1 VTEHRPEVA
10 DVFRQHGQEFLERWG
25 HALSWQQVKALRD
38 IGACQTWLL
47 GAHVKQCDSCS
58 HRTTAFDSC
67 RNRHCPKCQ
76 STDRDKWLART
87 STELLS
93 APYSHVVF
101 TLPQQLAPLALQNPR
116 VIYHLLFT
124 AAAETLI
131 TIAADRKRLGAR
143 IGFLAVLHTWNQQV
157 MHHPHLHCLVPAG
170 GISPDGS
177 RWLRCRLKY
186 FLPVKVL
193 GKMFRGKFLDLVREA
208 YARGKLRFLGSTKP
222 LADRVSFDRFTMQ
235 LKEIKWVV
243 YAKPPLDGPEHV
255 IKYLARYTHRVAIA
269 NGRMVE
275 FADGRVTFRWRD
287 SRDGNKQKLMTLDAV
302 EFIRRYLLHV
312 LPCGF
317 VKIRRFG
324 FLANRNRRASLALC
338 RTLLGSRP
346 APVQPITPERHR
358 AIERRCPLCHEGRMV
373 VIEHITAR
381 DFTRVGAAPQIDTS

>member
-1 VTEHRPEVA
+1 
-10 DVFRQHGQEFLERWG
+10 
-25 HALSWQQVKALRD
+25 
-38 IGACQTWLL
+38 
-47 GAHVKQCDSCS
+47 
-58 HRTTAFDSC
+58 
-67 RNRHCPKCQ
+67 
-76 STDRDKWLART
+76 
-87 STELLS
+87 
-93 APYSHVVF
+93 VVF
-101 TLPQQLAPLALQNPR
+101 TLPQQLAPVALQNPR

-193 GKMFRGKFLDLVREA
+193 AKMFRGKLLDLVREA
-208 YARGKLRFLGSTKP
+208 YARGKLRFFGNTKP
-222 LADRVSFDRFTMQ
+222 LADRVSFDRFTMH
-235 LKEIKWVV
+235 LKEIKWLV

-269 NGRMVE
+269 NGRIIE
-275 FADGRVTFRWRD
+275 LADGRVTFRWRD

-324 FLANRNRRASLALC
+324 FLANRNPVHRSPCAGLYSGADQHRSNRSLRNGNEQSTVDVPFAGKVTWLWSSTSLLASSHMRALRRRLIHRSLMTHPTLASNDPHLVRILDVC
-338 RTLLGSRP
+338 VL
-346 APVQPITPERHR
+346 ITVSDSHPNPRS
-358 AIERRCPLCHEGRMV
+358 CPG
-373 VIEHITAR
+373 
-381 DFTRVGAAPQIDTS
+381 PP

>member
-1 VTEHRPEVA
+1 MNEHRPEVA
-10 DVFRQHGQEFLERWG
+10 DVFRQHGQEFLERWV
-25 HALSWQQVKALRD
+25 HALSWQQIKALRD
-38 IGACQTWLL
+38 IGACQTWML
-47 GAHVKQCDSCS
+47 GAHVKQCNSCS
-58 HRTTAFDSC
+58 HRTTAFNSC
-67 RNRHCPKCQ
+67 RYRHCPKCQ

-87 STELLS
+87 SAELLP

-193 GKMFRGKFLDLVREA
+193 GKMFRGKFLDLVLEA
-208 YARGKLRFLGSTKP
+208 YARGKLRFFGSMNPLG
-222 LADRVSFDRFTMQ
+222 DRVSFDRFTMQ
-235 LKEIKWVV
+235 LKEIKWLV
-243 YAKPPLDGPEHV
+243 YANPPLDGPEHV

-269 NGRMVE
+269 NGRIVE

-287 SRDGNKQKLMTLDAV
+287 SRDGNKQKL
-302 EFIRRYLLHV
+302 
-312 LPCGF
+312 
-317 VKIRRFG
+317 
-324 FLANRNRRASLALC
+324 
-338 RTLLGSRP
+338 
-346 APVQPITPERHR
+346 
-358 AIERRCPLCHEGRMV
+358 GRV
-373 VIEHITAR
+373 HTNK
-381 DFTRVGAAPQIDTS
+381 TIDV

>member
-1 VTEHRPEVA
+1 MTEHRPEVA
-10 DVFRQHGQEFLERWG
+10 DVFRQHGQEFLKRWG
-25 HALSWQQVKALRD
+25 HALSWQQIKALRD
-38 IGACQTWLL
+38 IGACQTWML
-47 GAHVKQCDSCS
+47 GAHVRQCDSCS
-58 HRTTAFDSC
+58 HRAIAFDSC

-87 STELLS
+87 SAELLP

-101 TLPQQLAPLALQNPR
+101 TLPQELAPLALQNPQ

-131 TIAADRKRLGAR
+131 TIAADPKRLGAR

-157 MHHPHLHCLVPAG
+157 LHHPHLHCLVPAG
-170 GISPDGS
+170 GISPDGT

-193 GKMFRGKFLDLVREA
+193 SKMFRGKFLDLLREA
-208 YARGKLRFLGSTKP
+208 FARGTLRFFGNIKS
-222 LADRVSFDRFTMQ
+222 LAERVSFDRFTLQ
-235 LKEIKWVV
+235 LKEMKWVV
-243 YAKPPLDGPEHV
+243 YAKPPLDGHEHV

-269 NGRMVE
+269 NGRIVE
-275 FADGRVTFRWRD
+275 FAEGRVTFRWRD

-324 FLANRNRRASLALC
+324 FLANRNRRAALALC
-338 RTLLGSRP
+338 RTLLRSRP
-346 APVQPITPERHR
+346 GLVHSIAPEWQR
-358 AIERRCPLCHEGRMV
+358 AIERRCPACGKGRMV
-373 VIEHITAR
+373 IIEHIDAR
-381 DFTRVGAAPQIDTS
+381 EFAHVPAMPTIDTS